1 MTFFESEL
9 EKILGKSSLLK
20 NILGN
25 AVMEFWTEISEQR

>member
-20 NILGN
+20 IKNILGN
-25 AVMEFWTEISEQR
+25 AVMEFWMEISE